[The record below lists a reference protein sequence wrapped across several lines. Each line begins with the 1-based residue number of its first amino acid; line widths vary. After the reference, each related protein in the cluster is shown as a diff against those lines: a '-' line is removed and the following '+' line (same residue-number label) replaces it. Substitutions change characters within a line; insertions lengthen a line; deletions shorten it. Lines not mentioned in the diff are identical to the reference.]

1 MGIIDRIKRR
11 LPLVG
16 TPAPRPPVP
25 LQVRS
30 APRPPEPEEAAS
42 PRGSRP
48 VTEFIDEILKAN
60 KVVLFMKG
68 TPDAPSCGFSASASS
83 ILRGYG
89 RPFHTFDVLAD
100 PDVREGVKQYSS
112 WPTIPQ
118 IFVNGEFVGGSDI
131 LKQLHESGDLGGML
145 A

>member
-30 APRPPEPEEAAS
+30 APRPPEPEEPAS

-68 TPDAPSCGFSASASS
+68 TTESPSCGFSASASS

-89 RPFHTFDVLAD
+89 QPFHTFDVLAD

-131 LKQLHESGDLGGML
+131 LKQLHESGDLKAML